1 MRRINRE
8 FNVRIDAI
16 ELIRHWMLGAFQIR
30 GQPGPEIRS
39 DVLVA
44 VTEVFVNFVKHSN
57 LKVEDV
63 IEIQLEFTEEALVII
78 FKESGEPFDITEL
91 EDPDLDALHESGY
104 GLFIV
109 KSLMDTFEYF
119 PKNSGKAHNITK
131 MTKGYDH
138 GERPNIGG

>member
-1 MRRINRE
+1 MRRFNRE
-8 FNVRIDAI
+8 FSVEIDRLEHVRQ
-16 ELIRHWMLGAFQIR
+16 WMLDAFEHENR
-30 GQPGPEIRS
+30 PTAEVRS

-57 LKVEDV
+57 LGTEDT
-63 IEIQLEFTEEALVII
+63 IEIQVEFTEEVLVII

-119 PKNSGKAHNITK
+119 PKTSGKAQNITK
-131 MTKGYDH
+131 MTKGYQH
-138 GERPNIGG
+138 GER